1 MDADT
6 WLQPTATL
14 VSAALVLLGAGMTI
28 RQRRRADRKEQ
39 WWSRTQWA
47 LDLLVSGRS
56 ERALLGAQVLAH
68 QVQWPTADDEDA
80 ALVRDVVTPT
90 VDGFL
95 RGLDTTWPSD
105 DTDKDDEPE
114 GGQP

>member
-1 MDADT
+1 MSADT

-14 VSAALVLLGAGMTI
+14 VSAALVLIGAGLTI

-39 WWSRTQWA
+39 WWLRTQWA

-68 QVQWPTADDEDA
+68 QVQWPTVDDEDA

-95 RGLDTTWPSD
+95 RGLDTTWLSD
-105 DTDKDDEPE
+105 DTEDDATSQGDAP
-114 GGQP
+114 